1 MTFARWRI
9 VAFAA
14 IAVVVAFGTA
24 YMYRRRETPVRVF
37 RMGFEQ
43 SPPRQMVDPQ
53 GRPYGPTVDILTEA
67 ARRAQIR
74 LEWVHV
80 PKGPDQGLTKG
91 VVDLWPI
98 LNQLP
103 DRATYHFSAPYAE
116 LNYWLVSK
124 DQGRA
129 LDAEAVGS
137 RKVGVTPG
145 LAGRIASKR
154 LPRAQVENFPTI
166 AAMVEGICDDQVFA
180 GMLAESINNSYMFH
194 QPDGC
199 ELRISPFPGLRLWSG
214 IASSPMHPDAA
225 RVADL
230 LRKEIGGMVQD
241 GMFSTITMRWIGYPT
256 DEAGM
261 VERLTDAQRQ
271 TQLSYAWLAGG
282 AIALFLLLLM
292 AVKLRRALLQAER
305 ATAAKSEFLANMS
318 HEIRTPMNGILGMT
332 ELTLAGPC
340 SPEQQENLGM
350 VKSSAESLLT
360 ILNDILDFSKMEAG
374 KMDLEPI
381 EFHLRDCLDEA
392 VRCVA
397 LRAHQKSVELT
408 YRVPPDLPDTF
419 IGDPV
424 RLRQVI
430 VNLVGNA
437 LKFTERGEVKLE
449 VALEEKGDD
458 DVLLRWSVADTGIG
472 IAPDKQQSVF
482 ETFTQADGS
491 ITRKFGGTGLGLA
504 ISTRLVKLMGGR
516 IWLESELG
524 RGSTFHFT
532 VRLGRWLPAEGDV
545 RPVSLSGARVLVV
558 DDNATNR
565 RILEEVLRHW
575 GMVPDLAC
583 NGADALLAVER
594 ETKAG
599 RWFSLA
605 LLDVQM
611 PGMSGYEL
619 AERLRSARRVAP
631 LPVVLLS
638 SAGEQ
643 LGEARRKELGIARCL
658 VKPVKQSNLLET
670 IEYVLGRAHS
680 GVPAKPADPTLEL
693 DPSPLRIL
701 VAEDNF
707 VNQRLAARLL
717 EKRGHSVTIADNG
730 RAAVQ
735 AFEREP
741 YDLVLM
747 DVQMP
752 EMDGFEATAAIR
764 DKERAVGGHIPIVA
778 LTANAMKGD
787 SERCL
792 NSGMDA
798 YLAKP
803 LRPRELY
810 DLIEMLRKP
819 VSVASPV

>member
-1 MTFARWRI
+1 
-9 VAFAA
+9 
-14 IAVVVAFGTA
+14 
-24 YMYRRRETPVRVF
+24 
-37 RMGFEQ
+37 
-43 SPPRQMVDPQ
+43 
-53 GRPYGPTVDILTEA
+53 
-67 ARRAQIR
+67 
-74 LEWVHV
+74 
-80 PKGPDQGLTKG
+80 
-91 VVDLWPI
+91 
-98 LNQLP
+98 
-103 DRATYHFSAPYAE
+103 
-116 LNYWLVSK
+116 
-124 DQGRA
+124 
-129 LDAEAVGS
+129 
-137 RKVGVTPG
+137 
-145 LAGRIASKR
+145 
-154 LPRAQVENFPTI
+154 
-166 AAMVEGICDDQVFA
+166 
-180 GMLAESINNSYMFH
+180 
-194 QPDGC
+194 
-199 ELRISPFPGLRLWSG
+199 
-214 IASSPMHPDAA
+214 
-225 RVADL
+225 
-230 LRKEIGGMVQD
+230 
-241 GMFSTITMRWIGYPT
+241 MFSTINMKWVGYPT

-261 VERLTDAQRQ
+261 VERLTEARRQ
-271 TQLSYAWLAGG
+271 TQQSRAWLAGG
-282 AIALFLLLLM
+282 GVTLVLLLLM
-292 AVKLRRALLQAER
+292 AMKLRTALHQAER

-340 SPEQQENLGM
+340 SPEQAENLGM
-350 VKSSAESLLT
+350 VKGSAESLLT

-408 YRVPPDLPDTF
+408 YHVPPDLPDTF

-424 RLRQVI
+424 RLRQVV

-437 LKFTERGEVKLE
+437 LKFTERGEVTLD
-449 VALEEKGDD
+449 VALEEKRDN

-472 IAPDKQQSVF
+472 IARDKQQSVF

-516 IWLESELG
+516 IWLDSELG
-524 RGSTFHFT
+524 KGSTFHFT
-532 VRLGRWLPAEGDV
+532 ARLGRWLPAEGDV
-545 RPVSLSGARVLVV
+545 RPVSLAGAQILVV
-558 DDNATNR
+558 DDNTTNR

-575 GMVPDLAC
+575 GMVPELTSS
-583 NGADALLAVER
+583 GMEALLAIER
-594 ETKAG
+594 EARAG
-599 RWFSLA
+599 RRFALA

-619 AERLRSARRVAP
+619 AERLRSVRGATP

-643 LGEARRKELGIARCL
+643 LSEARRKELGVARRL
-658 VKPVKQSNLLET
+658 VKPVKQSQLLET

-680 GVPAKPADPTLEL
+680 RAPSKPSDLTLEL

-717 EKRGHSVTIADNG
+717 EKRGHTVTIAENG
-730 RAAVQ
+730 RVALQ

-741 YDLVLM
+741 YDLILM
-747 DVQMP
+747 DMQMP

-764 DKERAVGGHIPIVA
+764 QRECADGGRHIPIVA

-798 YLAKP
+798 YISKP
-803 LRPRELY
+803 LRPHELY
-810 DLIEMLRKP
+810 DLIGILRKP
-819 VSVASPV
+819 VSPAPAPVTG